1 MKKHILFF
9 TLVSFI
15 TLISGCTATNNN
27 NNNNNNNSSEAQ
39 GKVQEY
45 FPIKENVKYVYEGKG
60 NEYAAYDVYIDYI
73 DYTSG
78 NKVQQRTNNGGSEI
92 VKVLEIKDGKLTKIF
107 FKGEIYYRE
116 NFLDVD
122 EKENEILLMEPLV
135 KGTTWTLKDSS
146 VRTITNT
153 SADITTPSGNYKAI
167 EVTTDS
173 SNGKT
178 VDYYARN
185 IGLVKSVFNSEGG
198 EISSSLSKI
207 EENALFTQN
216 INFYYPDIDESKIV
230 YQNKEVS
237 FRTNETTKQVLE
249 QAYKDLI
256 KDKIG
261 DSVTTNTKV
270 NSLYL
275 KDNIVYLDLDN
286 TFLKEINAGAYYEKL
301 IVQSIVNT
309 LGQYYNTDK
318 VVFTLDNKPYES
330 GHISMEKD
338 GYFKVDFD
346 NTVEATQ

>member
-15 TLISGCTATNNN
+15 TLISGCTATNN

-92 VKVLEIKDGKLTKIF
+92 VKVLEIKDGKLTQIF

-309 LGQYYNTDK
+309 LGQYYNSDK
-318 VVFTLDNKPYES
+318 VVFTIDSKPYES

-338 GYFKVDFD
+338 GYFKV
-346 NTVEATQ
+346 E

>member
-9 TLVSFI
+9 IIVSFI
-15 TLISGCTATNNN
+15 TLISGCATTNN
-27 NNNNNNNSSEAQ
+27 STEAQ
-39 GKVQEY
+39 EKVQDY
-45 FPIKENVKYVYEGKG
+45 FPIKENVKYVYEGNG
-60 NEYAAYDVYIDYI
+60 IEYAAYDIYI
-73 DYTSG
+73 DYTSE
-78 NKVQQRTNNGGSEI
+78 NKVQQRIINGGSEI
-92 VKVLEIKDGKLTKIF
+92 VKVIEIKDGNLIQKF
-107 FKGEIYYRE
+107 FEGEIYYRE
-116 NFLDVD
+116 NFLDID
-122 EKENEILLMEPLV
+122 GNENDILLMEPLA

-146 VRTITNT
+146 VRTITDT
-153 SADITTPSGNYKAI
+153 SANITTPSGSYKAI

-178 VDYYARN
+178 IDYYAKN
-185 IGLVKSVFNSEGG
+185 IGLVKSVFIFEET

-207 EENALFTQN
+207 EENASYIQN
-216 INFYYPDIDESKIV
+216 INFYYPDIDNSKIL

-237 FRTNETTKQVLE
+237 FKTNDTPKQVLE
-249 QAYKDLI
+249 QTYKELI

-261 DSVTTNTKV
+261 DTVKTNTKI

-275 KDNIVYLDLDN
+275 KENMVYLDLDS
-286 TFLKEINAGAYYEKL
+286 TFLEEINAGAYYEKL

-318 VVFTLDNKPYES
+318 VVFTIDNKPYES

-346 NTVEATQ
+346 NTAEETQ